1 MVNLIDDMNILIY
14 EGKNGTRVDLKSLD
28 FETMWATQKQM
39 GEIFDVE
46 PHTINY
52 HISQIYEINEL
63 EKNSTTRK
71 IRVVQKEGNRE
82 IERDIDHYN
91 LDMIIAVGYRVNSA
105 KATQFRIWATK
116 ILKEYIVKGFA
127 MDDERLKDPSRNQYF
142 RELLERVREIRASE
156 KVFYQQVKDIYATAI
171 DYNEKKNSQEVRDFF
186 AEIQNKLHYAI
197 TGKTAA
203 ELVIERHNINDKNF
217 GLTNWD
223 GSIVRQGDI
232 CIAKNYYTD
241 KELTLLKLLVN
252 SLLDHLE
259 LQSNLQVA
267 IKLEEWSEFT
277 DKLIEF
283 NRLQV
288 LEGRGKIS
296 HNSMKKIVKKDY
308 KIFNNKRKE
317 EEKEKAKK
325 EAIEDLKKIEKEIKN
340 ILKTRKADTK
350 NSKKEERENTLQE
363 LQNQN
368 LNNPN
373 AEKDLE
379 KFAFAK
385 PKK

>member
-1 MVNLIDDMNILIY
+1 MVKFMSDMNIIIY

-28 FETMWATQKQM
+28 LETMWATQEQIAN
-39 GEIFDVE
+39 IFDC
-46 PHTINY
+46 TIANVSL
-52 HISQIYEINEL
+52 HIINIYKTSELNEKDTFKFFL
-63 EKNSTTRK
+63 NVSNQPVK
-71 IRVVQKEGNRE
+71 
-82 IERDIDHYN
+82 HYN
-91 LDMIIAVGYRVNSA
+91 LDVIIAVGYKVNSV
-105 KATQFRIWATK
+105 KGTQFRIWANK

-171 DYNEKKNSQEVRDFF
+171 DYEEKKNSQEVRDFF

-203 ELVIERHNINDKNF
+203 ELVIARHNIDDKHF
-217 GLTNWD
+217 GLTSWA

-232 CIAKNYYTD
+232 CIAKNYYSD

-259 LQSNLQVA
+259 LQSQLQVA

-277 DKLIEF
+277 DNLIKF
-283 NRLQV
+283 NRLQL
-288 LEGRGKIS
+288 LEGKGGIS

-308 KIFNNKRKE
+308 KIFDKKRKE
-317 EEKEKAKK
+317 EENERAKR
-325 EAIEDLKKIEKEIKN
+325 EAVEDLKKIEKEVKE
-340 ILKTRKADTK
+340 ILKKRKKDVK
-350 NSKKEERENTLQE
+350 ENKKETKENPIEE

-379 KFAFAK
+379 RFALAK
-385 PKK
+385 PRKK